1 MGDLKVL
8 EGLED
13 ERGLY
18 EVELTR
24 KDNSFGGGE
33 LEVKIEGA
41 LVKRR

>member
-8 EGLED
+8 EGLEE

-24 KDNSFGGGE
+24 KDAAIHDFE
-33 LEVKIEGA
+33 RTTLLEEVSW
-41 LVKRR
+41 R